1 MNGWKDK
8 GVKGGERG
16 RKRSRREKH
25 GRVTGEG
32 VSEGGSEGKWEMV
45 KLNKVGVVLYCVI
58 ENWTKYRK
66 GAIKKHV
73 IIIYVSWVWNVT

>member
-8 GVKGGERG
+8 GVKRGERG

-32 VSEGGSEGKWEMV
+32 VREGGSEGKGEMV

-58 ENWTKYRK
+58 EN
-66 GAIKKHV
+66 
-73 IIIYVSWVWNVT
+73 